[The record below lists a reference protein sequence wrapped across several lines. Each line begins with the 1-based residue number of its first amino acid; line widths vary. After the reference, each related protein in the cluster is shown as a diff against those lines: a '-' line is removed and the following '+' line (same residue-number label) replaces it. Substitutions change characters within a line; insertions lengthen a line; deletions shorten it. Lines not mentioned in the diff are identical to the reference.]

1 MFQWLNQTKE
11 TETYDRVPE
20 HVAIIMDG
28 NGRWA
33 QKRGLPRIM
42 GHREGMKS
50 IREVV
55 RVANELGIKSLT
67 LYAFS
72 TENWT
77 RPEEEVSFLMKLPA
91 QFLESDLKELDA
103 QNVKVEV
110 AGEVSRLPHFTREAV
125 EQAKLD
131 TQHNTGLRLIFA
143 LNYGGRDELVQ
154 VMQKLG
160 EQVQAG
166 TLSPD
171 AITPETIEREL
182 MTGSVTD
189 VDFVIRTSGEQRLSN
204 FLLWQAAYAE
214 FYFTDVLWPEFR
226 RNAFLAAIEDYN
238 QRTRRF
244 GGV

>member
-160 EQVQAG
+160 AQVQAG
-166 TLSPD
+166 SLSPD

-226 RNAFLAAIEDYN
+226 RDAFLAAIEDYN

>member
-11 TETYDRVPE
+11 TETYDWVPE

-171 AITPETIEREL
+171 AITTETIEREL

>member
-55 RVANELGIKSLT
+55 RVANELGVKSLT

-160 EQVQAG
+160 AQVQAG

-171 AITPETIEREL
+171 AITPKTIEREL

-226 RNAFLAAIEDYN
+226 RDAFLAAIEDYN

>member
-11 TETYDRVPE
+11 VVGQHVPD

-33 QKRGLPRIM
+33 KKRGLPRIM

-50 IREVV
+50 VREVV
-55 RVANELGIKSLT
+55 RVANELGVKSLT

-91 QFLESDLKELDA
+91 QFLESDLKDLNA
-103 QNVKVEV
+103 RNVKVEV
-110 AGEVSRLPHFTREAV
+110 AGEISRLPVYTREAV
-125 EQAKLD
+125 QQAKQD
-131 TQHNTGLRLIFA
+131 TADNTGLRLIFA
-143 LNYGGRDELVQ
+143 LNYGGRDEIVQ
-154 VMQKLG
+154 VMQHVAKK
-160 EQVQAG
+160 VQAG
-166 TLSPD
+166 ELLPD
-171 AITPETIEREL
+171 MITQEVIEQEL
-182 MTGSVTD
+182 MTGSMTD
-189 VDFVIRTSGEQRLSN
+189 VDLVIRTSGEQRLSN

-226 RNAFLAAIEDYN
+226 REQFLAAIEDYN

>member
-11 TETYDRVPE
+11 VIEQQVPE
-20 HVAIIMDG
+20 HIAIIMDG

-33 QKRGLPRIM
+33 KKRGLPRIM

-50 IREVV
+50 VREVV
-55 RVANELGIKSLT
+55 RTANELGVKSLT

-91 QFLESDLKELDA
+91 QFLESDLKDLNER
-103 QNVKVEV
+103 NVKVEV
-110 AGEVSRLPHFTREAV
+110 AGEVSRLPIYTREAV
-125 EQAKLD
+125 QQAKTD
-131 TQHNTGLRLIFA
+131 TADNTGLRLIFA
-143 LNYGGRDELVQ
+143 LNYGGRDEIVQ
-154 VMQKLG
+154 VMQKIA
-160 EQVQAG
+160 EKVQAG
-166 TLSPD
+166 VLRPD
-171 AITPETIEREL
+171 MITNEVIEQEL
-182 MTGSVTD
+182 MTGSMTD
-189 VDFVIRTSGEQRLSN
+189 VDLVIRTSGEQRLSN

-226 RNAFLAAIEDYN
+226 RDQFLAAIEDYN

>member
-11 TETYDRVPE
+11 TKTYDRVPE

-55 RVANELGIKSLT
+55 RVANELGVKSLT

-160 EQVQAG
+160 AQVQAG

-226 RNAFLAAIEDYN
+226 RDAFLAAIEDYN

>member
-160 EQVQAG
+160 AQIQAG
-166 TLSPD
+166 SLSPD

-226 RNAFLAAIEDYN
+226 RDAFLAAIEDYN

>member
-11 TETYDRVPE
+11 VIEQQAPA
-20 HVAIIMDG
+20 HIAIIMDG

-33 QKRGLPRIM
+33 KKRGLPRIM

-50 IREVV
+50 VREVV
-55 RVANELGIKSLT
+55 RTANELGVKSLT

-77 RPEEEVSFLMKLPA
+77 RPEEEISFLMKLPA
-91 QFLESDLKELDA
+91 QFLESDLKDLKER
-103 QNVKVEV
+103 NVKVEV
-110 AGEVSRLPHFTREAV
+110 AGEVSRLPVYTREAV
-125 EQAKLD
+125 QQAKVD
-131 TQHNTGLRLIFA
+131 TADNTGLRLIFA
-143 LNYGGRDELVQ
+143 LNYGGRDEMVQ
-154 VMQKLG
+154 VMQKIA
-160 EQVQAG
+160 EKVQAG
-166 TLSPD
+166 VLRPEM
-171 AITPETIEREL
+171 ITNEVIEQEL
-182 MTGSVTD
+182 MTGSITD
-189 VDFVIRTSGEQRLSN
+189 VDLVIRTSGEQRLSN

-226 RNAFLAAIEDYN
+226 RDQFLEAIEDYN

>member
-171 AITPETIEREL
+171 AITTETIEREL

>member
-11 TETYDRVPE
+11 VIEQHVPD
-20 HVAIIMDG
+20 HIAIIMDG

-33 QKRGLPRIM
+33 KKRGLPRIM

-50 IREVV
+50 VREVV
-55 RVANELGIKSLT
+55 RVANELGVKSLT

-91 QFLESDLKELDA
+91 QFLESDLKDLNER
-103 QNVKVEV
+103 NVKVEV
-110 AGEVSRLPHFTREAV
+110 AGEISRLPVYTREAV
-125 EQAKLD
+125 QQAKQD
-131 TQHNTGLRLIFA
+131 TVDNTGLRLIFA
-143 LNYGGRDELVQ
+143 LNYGGRDEIVQ
-154 VMQKLG
+154 VMQKIA
-160 EQVQAG
+160 EKVQAG
-166 TLSPD
+166 QLLPTE
-171 AITPETIEREL
+171 ITNEVIEHEL
-182 MTGSVTD
+182 MTGSMTD
-189 VDFVIRTSGEQRLSN
+189 VDLVIRTSGEQRLSN

-226 RNAFLAAIEDYN
+226 REQFLTAIEDYN

>member
-11 TETYDRVPE
+11 VIEQQVPE
-20 HVAIIMDG
+20 HIAIIMDG

-33 QKRGLPRIM
+33 KKRGLPRIM

-50 IREVV
+50 VREVV
-55 RVANELGIKSLT
+55 RTANELGVKSLT

-91 QFLESDLKELDA
+91 QFLESDLKDLKER
-103 QNVKVEV
+103 NVKVEV
-110 AGEVSRLPHFTREAV
+110 AGEISRLPIYTREAV
-125 EQAKLD
+125 QQAKAD
-131 TQHNTGLRLIFA
+131 TVDNTGLRLIFA
-143 LNYGGRDELVQ
+143 LNYGGRDEIVQ
-154 VMQKLG
+154 VMQKIA
-160 EQVQAG
+160 EKVQAG
-166 TLSPD
+166 LLLPEM
-171 AITPETIEREL
+171 ITNDVIEQEL
-182 MTGSVTD
+182 MTGSMTD
-189 VDFVIRTSGEQRLSN
+189 VDLVIRTSGEQRLSN

-226 RNAFLAAIEDYN
+226 RDQFLEAIEDYN
-238 QRTRRF
+238 QRTRHL

>member
-11 TETYDRVPE
+11 VVEQHVPD

-33 QKRGLPRIM
+33 KKRGLPRIM

-50 IREVV
+50 VREVV
-55 RVANELGIKSLT
+55 RVANELGVKSLT

-91 QFLESDLKELDA
+91 QFLESDLKDLNER
-103 QNVKVEV
+103 NVKVEV
-110 AGEVSRLPHFTREAV
+110 AGEISRLPVYTREAV
-125 EQAKLD
+125 QQAKQD
-131 TQHNTGLRLIFA
+131 TVDNTGLRLIFA
-143 LNYGGRDELVQ
+143 LNYGGRDEIVQ
-154 VMQKLG
+154 VMQNVAKK
-160 EQVQAG
+160 VQAG
-166 TLSPD
+166 ELLPD
-171 AITPETIEREL
+171 MITQEVIEHEL
-182 MTGSVTD
+182 MTGSMTD
-189 VDFVIRTSGEQRLSN
+189 VDLVIRTSGEQRLSN

-226 RNAFLAAIEDYN
+226 REQFLVAIEDYN

>member
-55 RVANELGIKSLT
+55 RVANELSVKSLT

-160 EQVQAG
+160 AQVQAG

-226 RNAFLAAIEDYN
+226 RDAFLAAIEDYN

>member
-1 MFQWLNQTKE
+1 MFQWLNQTKA
-11 TETYDRVPE
+11 TEVYDRVPE

-110 AGEVSRLPHFTREAV
+110 AGEVSRLPHFTRDAV

-154 VMQKLG
+154 VMQKLAV
-160 EQVQAG
+160 QVQEG
-166 TLSPD
+166 SLSPD

-226 RNAFLAAIEDYN
+226 RDAFLAAIEEYN